1 MQFSKKIV
9 ISILIIQMVGS
20 LIYNYLYHYQYTTVL
35 NMTIKKKERDT
46 NYVVKNIFNE
56 VRQKYTDLGNELLK
70 KPEIIEAF
78 ADKNRE
84 ELLRVTAPIYKRL
97 KEDNSYFNIMNFYT
111 PDTHDFLRL
120 NKPELFGN
128 NLQSFHKITVK
139 TNESKEIQSGVEVG
153 EYGVYYRVVF
163 PVFKDNKHI
172 GAFEFGVDIKYLMS
186 RLSILNL
193 HMPLLLVSKEAA
205 EPIYKYDESAD
216 SYIGEFTNNYSF
228 VKYNQP
234 TKEKKSILD
243 IADKR
248 IINENSYI
256 VKNDDVK
263 YLIFRGYTLRD
274 YKNSDIGYFVFMD
287 EMDYYMVTIV
297 FIRWISIMA
306 TILLVIIIVAL
317 IYKLINRYTAEL
329 TEQKDILDYQAHYD
343 LLTGLSNRVLFND
356 RLEQAVEKGKR
367 QESRFAL
374 FFIDLDRFKQINDS
388 LGHSIGDKVLQ
399 IIAKRLQ
406 GVMRKEDSIS
416 RLGGDEFT
424 ILVQDLKQETD
435 ASLLAQKI
443 ISSLSEPINIEN
455 HTLYVTTS
463 IGISI
468 FPNDGISANNLLK
481 YADAAM
487 YKAKEEGKNNFQY
500 YSSDMTE
507 KAFDRVV
514 MEASLRKALSNNEFV
529 VYYQPQIDGRTDKII
544 GMEALVR
551 WLHPNVGLVFPDKFI
566 PLAQETGLILAIDQ
580 WVMLNAMK
588 QITAW
593 YEMGLNPGVLALNL
607 SMRQLGQE
615 GCVDKLSA
623 MIKESGCKPEWL
635 ELEVTEGEIMKNP
648 ENAIGVLKH
657 ISGMG
662 IELAVDDFGTG
673 YSSLSY
679 LKRLPIDK
687 LKIDKSFVNG
697 LPENEEDASIARAII
712 ALAHSLKLSVI
723 AEGVETKEQKEFL
736 VENGCDFIQG
746 YYYSKPIPSGEMEE
760 MLKKGFNNF
769 L

>member
-9 ISILIIQMVGS
+9 ISILLIQIVGS

-35 NMTIKKKERDT
+35 DMTIKKKERDT
-46 NYVVKNIFNE
+46 NYAVKNIFNE

-70 KPEIIEAF
+70 NPEIIEAF

-84 ELLRVTAPIYKRL
+84 ELLRVTTPIYKRL

-186 RLSILNL
+186 RLSILNV

-205 EPIYKYDESAD
+205 EPIYKYDESAG

-228 VKYNQP
+228 IKYNQP
-234 TKEKKSILD
+234 TEEKISILD
-243 IADKR
+243 IADER

-263 YLIFRGYTLRD
+263 YLIFRGYTLHD
-274 YKNSDIGYFVFMD
+274 YKNSDIGYLVFMD
-287 EMDYYMVTIV
+287 EMDYYMDTIV
-297 FIRWISIMA
+297 FIRWISIIA
-306 TILLVIIIVAL
+306 TILLVIIIVEL

-367 QESRFAL
+367 QESKFAL

-424 ILVQDLKQETD
+424 ILVQDLKQGTD

-500 YSSDMTE
+500 YSSEMTE
-507 KAFDRVV
+507 KAFERVV

-566 PLAQETGLILAIDQ
+566 PLAQETGLILAIDR

-593 YEMGLNPGVLALNL
+593 YKMGLNPGVLALNL

-615 GCVDKLSA
+615 GCVDKLSE

-648 ENAIGVLKH
+648 ENAIDVLKH

-746 YYYSKPIPSGEMEE
+746 YYYSKAVPADEMQE
-760 MLKKGFNNF
+760 MLKKGI
-769 L
+769 

>member
-1 MQFSKKIV
+1 
-9 ISILIIQMVGS
+9 
-20 LIYNYLYHYQYTTVL
+20 
-35 NMTIKKKERDT
+35 
-46 NYVVKNIFNE
+46 
-56 VRQKYTDLGNELLK
+56 
-70 KPEIIEAF
+70 
-78 ADKNRE
+78 
-84 ELLRVTAPIYKRL
+84 
-97 KEDNSYFNIMNFYT
+97 
-111 PDTHDFLRL
+111 
-120 NKPELFGN
+120 
-128 NLQSFHKITVK
+128 
-139 TNESKEIQSGVEVG
+139 
-153 EYGVYYRVVF
+153 
-163 PVFKDNKHI
+163 
-172 GAFEFGVDIKYLMS
+172 
-186 RLSILNL
+186 
-193 HMPLLLVSKEAA
+193 
-205 EPIYKYDESAD
+205 
-216 SYIGEFTNNYSF
+216 
-228 VKYNQP
+228 
-234 TKEKKSILD
+234 
-243 IADKR
+243 
-248 IINENSYI
+248 
-256 VKNDDVK
+256 
-263 YLIFRGYTLRD
+263 
-274 YKNSDIGYFVFMD
+274 

-306 TILLVIIIVAL
+306 TILLVIIIVVL

-329 TEQKDILDYQAHYD
+329 RMQKNILDYQAHYD
-343 LLTGLSNRVLFND
+343 LLTGLSNRILFND

-367 QESRFAL
+367 QKSKFAL

-406 GVMRKEDSIS
+406 LVMRKEDSIS

-424 ILVQDLKQETD
+424 VLVQDLKEVTD

-500 YSSDMTE
+500 YSSEMTE
-507 KAFDRVV
+507 KAFERVV

-529 VYYQPQIDGRTDKII
+529 VYYQPQVDGRTDKVI

-566 PLAQETGLILAIDQ
+566 PLAQETGLILAIDR
-580 WVMLNAMK
+580 WVMLTAMK
-588 QITAW
+588 QIAEW
-593 YEMGLNPGVLALNL
+593 HEMGLNPGVLALNL

-648 ENAIGVLKH
+648 ENAIGVLNH
-657 ISGMG
+657 ISDMG

-687 LKIDKSFVNG
+687 LKIDKSFVDG
-697 LPENEEDASIARAII
+697 LPDDEEDVSIARAII

-723 AEGVETKEQKEFL
+723 AEGVETKDQKEFL

-746 YYYSKPIPSGEMEE
+746 YYYSKPIPSDEME
-760 MLKKGFNNF
+760 KF
-769 L
+769 LNK

>member
-1 MQFSKKIV
+1 
-9 ISILIIQMVGS
+9 
-20 LIYNYLYHYQYTTVL
+20 
-35 NMTIKKKERDT
+35 
-46 NYVVKNIFNE
+46 
-56 VRQKYTDLGNELLK
+56 
-70 KPEIIEAF
+70 
-78 ADKNRE
+78 
-84 ELLRVTAPIYKRL
+84 
-97 KEDNSYFNIMNFYT
+97 MNFYT

-139 TNESKEIQSGVEVG
+139 ANESKEIQSGVEVG
-153 EYGVYYRVVF
+153 EYGIYYRVVF

-172 GAFEFGVDIKYLMS
+172 GAFEFGIDIKYLMS

-193 HMPLLLVSKEAA
+193 HAPLLLVSKEAA

-216 SYIGEFTNNYSF
+216 SYIGELTNNYSF
-228 VKYNQP
+228 IKYNQP

-256 VKNDDVK
+256 IKNNDEE

-297 FIRWISIMA
+297 FIRWISIIA

-343 LLTGLSNRVLFND
+343 LLTGLSNRILFND

-367 QESRFAL
+367 QESKFAL

-406 GVMRKEDSIS
+406 VVMRKEDSIS

-424 ILVQDLKQETD
+424 ILVQDLKDGTD

-443 ISSLSEPINIEN
+443 IYSLSEPINIEN

-500 YSSDMTE
+500 YSSEMTE
-507 KAFDRVV
+507 KAFERVV

-551 WLHPNVGLVFPDKFI
+551 WLHPNEGLVFPDKFI

-580 WVMLNAMK
+580 WVMLSAMK

-593 YEMGLNPGVLALNL
+593 YKMGLNPGVLALNL

-623 MIKESGCKPEWL
+623 MLKESGCKPEWL

-648 ENAIGVLKH
+648 ENAIDVLKN
-657 ISGMG
+657 ISSMG

-697 LPENEEDASIARAII
+697 LPDDEEDVSIARAII

-746 YYYSKPIPSGEMEE
+746 YYYSKPIPSDEME
-760 MLKKGFNNF
+760 KF
-769 L
+769 LNK

>member
-9 ISILIIQMVGS
+9 ISILLIQIVGS

-35 NMTIKKKERDT
+35 NMTIKKKEHDT
-46 NYVVKNIFNE
+46 NFIVKNIFNE
-56 VRQKYTDLGNELLK
+56 IRQKYTDLGNELLK

-78 ADKNRE
+78 ANRDRD
-84 ELLRVTAPIYKRL
+84 ELLRLSTPIYKKL

-120 NKPELFGN
+120 NKPDLFGN

-139 TNESKEIQSGVEVG
+139 ANESKEIQSGIEVG
-153 EYGVYYRVVF
+153 EYGIYYRVIF

-172 GAFEFGVDIKYLMS
+172 GAFEFGIDIKYLMS

-193 HMPLLLVSKEAA
+193 HTPLLLVSKASA
-205 EPIYKYDESAD
+205 EPIYKHNESAD

-228 VKYNQP
+228 VKYSQS
-234 TKEKKSILD
+234 TEEKKSILD

-248 IINENSYI
+248 IINESNYI
-256 VKNDDVK
+256 VNNDDAK
-263 YLIFRGYTLRD
+263 YLIFRGYTLHD
-274 YKNSDIGYFVFMD
+274 YKDSDIGYFVFMD
-287 EMDYYMVTIV
+287 EMDYYMDTIV
-297 FIRWISIMA
+297 VIRWISIIA
-306 TILLVIIIVAL
+306 TILLVIIIVEL
-317 IYKLINRYTAEL
+317 IYKLINKYTAEL

-356 RLEQAVEKGKR
+356 RLEQAVEKAKR
-367 QESRFAL
+367 QDGRFAL
-374 FFIDLDRFKQINDS
+374 LFIDLDRFKQINDS
-388 LGHSIGDKVLQ
+388 LGHSVGDKVLQ

-406 GVMRKEDSIS
+406 SVVRKEDSIS
-416 RLGGDEFT
+416 RLSGDEFT
-424 ILVQDLKQETD
+424 ILIQDLKQVTD
-435 ASLLAQKI
+435 ASFLAQKI
-443 ISSLSEPINIEN
+443 ISSLAEAINIEN
-455 HTLYVTTS
+455 HTLYITSS

-468 FPNDGISANNLLK
+468 FPNDGLDANNLLK

-487 YKAKEEGKNNFQY
+487 YKAKEEGRNNFQY
-500 YSSDMTE
+500 YSSEMTE
-507 KAFDRVV
+507 KAFERVV
-514 MEASLRKALSNNEFV
+514 MEASIRKALDNNEFV
-529 VYYQPQIDGRTDKII
+529 VYYQPQVDGRTDKLV

-580 WVMLNAMK
+580 WVMNSAMK
-588 QITAW
+588 QITKW
-593 YEMGLNPGVLALNL
+593 YEMGLNPGILALNL

-615 GCVDKLSA
+615 GCVDKLGL
-623 MIKESGCKPEWL
+623 MLKESGCRPEWL

-648 ENAIGVLKH
+648 ENAIDVLKK
-657 ISGMG
+657 ISNMG

-697 LPENEEDASIARAII
+697 LPDDEEDVSIARAII

-746 YYYSKPIPSGEMEE
+746 YFYSKPIPSDEMEK
-760 MLKKGFNNF
+760 MLNIVR
-769 L
+769 

>member
-9 ISILIIQMVGS
+9 ISILIIQIVGS

-35 NMTIKKKERDT
+35 DMTIKKKERDT
-46 NYVVKNIFNE
+46 NYIVKNIFNE
-56 VRQKYTDLGNELLK
+56 IRQKYTDLGNELLK
-70 KPEIIEAF
+70 NPEIIEAF

-84 ELLRVTAPIYKRL
+84 ELLRLSAPIYKRL

-163 PVFKDNKHI
+163 PVFKENKHI

-186 RLSILNL
+186 RLSILNV
-193 HMPLLLVSKEAA
+193 HMPLLLVSKEVA
-205 EPIYKYDESAD
+205 EPIYKYDESAG
-216 SYIGEFTNNYSF
+216 SYIGEFTDNYSF
-228 VKYNQP
+228 IKYNQS
-234 TKEKKSILD
+234 TEEKKSILD
-243 IADKR
+243 IADER

-256 VKNDDVK
+256 VKNNDVK
-263 YLIFRGYTLRD
+263 YLIFRGYTLHD

-287 EMDYYMVTIV
+287 EMDYYMDTIV
-297 FIRWISIMA
+297 FIRWISIIA
-306 TILLVIIIVAL
+306 TILLVIIIVEL

-329 TEQKDILDYQAHYD
+329 TAQKDILDYQAHYD
-343 LLTGLSNRVLFND
+343 LLTGLSNRILFND

-367 QESRFAL
+367 QESKFAL

-406 GVMRKEDSIS
+406 AVMRREDSIS

-424 ILVQDLKQETD
+424 ILVQNLKEGTD

-468 FPNDGISANNLLK
+468 FPNDGINANNLLK

-500 YSSDMTE
+500 YSSEMTE
-507 KAFDRVV
+507 KAFERVV

-566 PLAQETGLILAIDQ
+566 PLAQETGLILAIDR

-588 QITAW
+588 QMTKW
-593 YEMGLNPGVLALNL
+593 YDMGLNPGVLALNL

-615 GCVDKLSA
+615 GCVDKLSE
-623 MIKESGCKPEWL
+623 MLKESGCRPEWL

-648 ENAIGVLKH
+648 ENAIDVLKH
-657 ISGMG
+657 ISEMG

-697 LPENEEDASIARAII
+697 LPDDEEDVSIARAII

-746 YYYSKPIPSGEMEE
+746 YYYSKPIPSDEME
-760 MLKKGFNNF
+760 KF
-769 L
+769 LNK